1 MQNTDGCPLS
11 FQPLRFSRT
20 ESFKPG
26 AGVVGA
32 MTGTVQTVTDQDFAT
47 FTTQKGVVLIDFW
60 APWCGPCKR
69 IGPVIEQLSTEM
81 PGVKFGK
88 LNTDENQSTAAKS
101 GVMSIPTLMIYK
113 NGQKVDQV
121 VGAVPKDMLVA
132 SLKKH
137 L

>member
-1 MQNTDGCPLS
+1 MS
-11 FQPLRFSRT
+11 
-20 ESFKPG
+20 G
-26 AGVVGA
+26 A
-32 MTGTVQTVTDQDFAT
+32 VQTVTDADFQA
-47 FTTQKGVVLIDFW
+47 FTSKKGVVLVDFW

-69 IGPVIEQLSTEM
+69 IGPVIEQLSGEM
-81 PGVKFGK
+81 PNVSFGK
-88 LNTDENQSTAAKS
+88 LNTDENQMTASKN